1 MYAMPVES
9 ITVRNN
15 RAILCYRPADRG
27 YNRYV
32 TLDAAIKPFHRHFAL
47 YLVDG
52 KPQAFGVTTVENID
66 RDLPAPA
73 GDYQLIAKLWEQKYH
88 RQVVFCKAWSL
99 DNPSQGDVRRAITTA
114 ISEHTCESSV

>member
-32 TLDAAIKPFHRHFAL
+32 TLDAKIKSFHRHFAL
-47 YLVDG
+47 YLVNNE
-52 KPQAFGVTTVENID
+52 PRVFGVTTVENIQ
-66 RDLPAPA
+66 RNLPAPK
-73 GDYQLIAKLWEQKYH
+73 GDYQLIAKLWERKYH
-88 RQVVFCKAWSL
+88 AQVVFCKAWTL
-99 DNPSQGDVRRAITTA
+99 VNPSQGDVSRANATA